1 MEVPR
6 TREKCCM
13 FLAAAVEDLWLQGY
27 KLATRTSKAK
37 EIAKD
42 RQVDKSD
49 IFAGPSVIRP
59 LVFSPLL

>member
-1 MEVPR
+1 
-6 TREKCCM
+6 M
-13 FLAAAVEDLWLQGY
+13 FFAAAVEDLWLQGY